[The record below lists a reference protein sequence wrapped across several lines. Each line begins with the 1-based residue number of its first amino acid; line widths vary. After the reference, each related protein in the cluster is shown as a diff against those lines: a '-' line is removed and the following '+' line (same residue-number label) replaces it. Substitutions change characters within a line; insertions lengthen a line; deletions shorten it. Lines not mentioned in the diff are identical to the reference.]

1 MEIGK
6 DYPPTRL
13 SDDLRCILD
22 HARGKPITLQK
33 IIEALHGRGLD
44 ILILILALP
53 FCIPIPL
60 LGLSTPFGL
69 ALMFLGLR
77 ISLRK
82 RPWLPRRLL
91 QREIPYPTLT
101 KIIQAA
107 LTVTT
112 RLEKVLRPRFKFFKR
127 WETFSALSG
136 LIITS
141 SAFLLMLPLPIPLTN
156 TLPAISIVLTA
167 TGMIEEDGA
176 VIVAGYLM
184 AVISWLYI
192 VSLWLMGKI
201 VLNLLGPF

>member
-33 IIEALHGRGLD
+33 IIETLHGRGLD

-101 KIIQAA
+101 KIIHAA

-112 RLEKVLRPRFKFFKR
+112 RLEKVLRPRFKFFKQ
-127 WETFSALSG
+127 WATFSALSG
-136 LIITS
+136 LIIVS
-141 SAFLLMLPLPIPLTN
+141 SAFLLMLPLPIPFTN

-167 TGMIEEDGA
+167 AGMIEEDGA

-184 AVISWLYI
+184 AAISWLYI